1 MDASSAV
8 VEQGVADTVTLMND
22 AIEAG
27 NDDMFIRFLVGD
39 ANVRRLDGR
48 PILSSGH
55 DKMAAFNRMVTRAI
69 NQLTDDERAA
79 LIIMADTLNIK
90 DPSIRGRNLT
100 RLGFK
105 MEDGQTFKAADDASQ
120 KIQDDAVRAIG
131 RLLYPAAAKDADF
144 GTSLA
149 TAIRNAIG
157 APDIAR
163 PSHEWKL
170 VETLSYLGGVTARD
184 GKMFSGTSTDVADTL
199 FKDVRAIYQKDEIV
213 RRVAVLV
220 GSFGAADQA
229 KDVLVRM
236 NLGVRKDTQLAFYNF
251 TVGEQIGAK
260 NIEPVQ
266 QMINKFGLNV
276 NLVEDAVLDVD
287 YYIPRQARERM
298 AASLSRA
305 TFRPSEQVT
314 AGDAF
319 DVMFRYMKLRMTRGN
334 FFIRQRYFMMNTVD
348 HFNAMAY
355 TAGFGVAAAST
366 ARVIAQDL
374 IVLPGFRELIELSR
388 RIPGAESA
396 PFVGK
401 YLTPY
406 AMEKIRANLQS
417 GGDVVAQKIGT
428 MLSVS
433 KYRVEVNPIL
443 EGSEG
448 VFEIGGKVYRHRD
461 IRDIA
466 VEEGVFASFDTREL
480 QRVILREGQFVQ
492 TAVGDSS
499 LATASKSRLALF
511 KNVLADWERSTT
523 DIAEAWGERERL
535 GAMVTLME
543 FGYDPR
549 VAARLTTQALFNY
562 SQSMTKGDRAW
573 YVGILL
579 PFWAF
584 QKNANRQVF
593 DLMFSPWGAYRMM
606 AIKRMRDRSADLLTN
621 ILYNTTVDDYGIDV
635 DSMPPELQDSYYG
648 IITAFEQ
655 SYGPNGPSP
664 EQKRAMRYLLAGRA
678 MDVEKGKLMMA
689 SAEIQRLR
697 MAGGFADLQ
706 KFAPFSIPEP
716 SASGRSGYVRDRSGV
731 AVTFPRTE
739 ATRIY
744 YSMLGDNHAY
754 MELFWPESTIE
765 AGMRWHTQVAATMLL
780 TTAKGVDALTPVD
793 LTPYGIDEVSILG
806 VAKPILDPERSPVLG
821 PLLAGEFTSPPPK
834 RIAQAATPEVWT
846 KVHPMLGK
854 MMDDLYGTAFLRVP
868 AIQDPLLADAEGRIV
883 VSPEQME
890 EIKRLQEQYPDVAVL
905 KDQRYYVPGGVWA
918 TAFENSP
925 LGELNS
931 LLLRW
936 EQEPLER
943 ADIRGEMLRWARAY
957 AGADV
962 LLTAPSRAVKFE
974 EPKKKTETAG
984 TKTF

>member
-1 MDASSAV
+1 
-8 VEQGVADTVTLMND
+8 
-22 AIEAG
+22 
-27 NDDMFIRFLVGD
+27 
-39 ANVRRLDGR
+39 
-48 PILSSGH
+48 
-55 DKMAAFNRMVTRAI
+55 
-69 NQLTDDERAA
+69 
-79 LIIMADTLNIK
+79 
-90 DPSIRGRNLT
+90 
-100 RLGFK
+100 
-105 MEDGQTFKAADDASQ
+105 
-120 KIQDDAVRAIG
+120 
-131 RLLYPAAAKDADF
+131 
-144 GTSLA
+144 
-149 TAIRNAIG
+149 
-157 APDIAR
+157 
-163 PSHEWKL
+163 
-170 VETLSYLGGVTARD
+170 
-184 GKMFSGTSTDVADTL
+184 
-199 FKDVRAIYQKDEIV
+199 
-213 RRVAVLV
+213 
-220 GSFGAADQA
+220 
-229 KDVLVRM
+229 
-236 NLGVRKDTQLAFYNF
+236 
-251 TVGEQIGAK
+251 
-260 NIEPVQ
+260 
-266 QMINKFGLNV
+266 
-276 NLVEDAVLDVD
+276 
-287 YYIPRQARERM
+287 
-298 AASLSRA
+298 
-305 TFRPSEQVT
+305 
-314 AGDAF
+314 
-319 DVMFRYMKLRMTRGN
+319 
-334 FFIRQRYFMMNTVD
+334 
-348 HFNAMAY
+348 
-355 TAGFGVAAAST
+355 
-366 ARVIAQDL
+366 
-374 IVLPGFRELIELSR
+374 
-388 RIPGAESA
+388 
-396 PFVGK
+396 
-401 YLTPY
+401 
-406 AMEKIRANLQS
+406 
-417 GGDVVAQKIGT
+417 
-428 MLSVS
+428 
-433 KYRVEVNPIL
+433 
-443 EGSEG
+443 
-448 VFEIGGKVYRHRD
+448 
-461 IRDIA
+461 
-466 VEEGVFASFDTREL
+466 
-480 QRVILREGQFVQ
+480 
-492 TAVGDSS
+492 
-499 LATASKSRLALF
+499 
-511 KNVLADWERSTT
+511 
-523 DIAEAWGERERL
+523 
-535 GAMVTLME
+535 
-543 FGYDPR
+543 
-549 VAARLTTQALFNY
+549 
-562 SQSMTKGDRAW
+562 
-573 YVGILL
+573 
-579 PFWAF
+579 
-584 QKNANRQVF
+584 
-593 DLMFSPWGAYRMM
+593 
-606 AIKRMRDRSADLLTN
+606 
-621 ILYNTTVDDYGIDV
+621 
-635 DSMPPELQDSYYG
+635 MPPELQDSYYG

-854 MMDDLYGTAFLRVP
+854 MMDDLYGTAFLRMP